1 MENALENLQNRPKK
15 SGNWLIKF
23 ERIWKKK
30 GLHQILE
37 MKLGKLT
44 RIWKVNLENSPI
56 FFWTALKT
64 RGSRKN
70 SESFVEKLEKFCRK
84 TWKPNPVP
92 GAYSIFP
99 IMLSA
104 FPIAI
109 SSRMKIGK
117 VIVQELNRSLTSSW
131 QALQRDGAK
140 SSDFAGQMELDQK
153 STKSVQKQLFMHTRV
168 KYLVICISCYI
179 TQ

>member
-1 MENALENLQNRPKK
+1 MHWKTCKLGQKIGKLANKIGKNLE
-15 SGNWLIKF
+15 
-23 ERIWKKK
+23 KK

-44 RIWKVNLENSPI
+44 RIWKVHLENSPI

-64 RGSRKN
+64 RGFREN
-70 SESFVEKLEKFCRK
+70 SESFAEKLGKFCRK

-104 FPIAI
+104 FPITI
-109 SSRMKIGK
+109 SSRMKISK
-117 VIVQELNRSLTSSW
+117 VIVQ
-131 QALQRDGAK
+131 
-140 SSDFAGQMELDQK
+140 
-153 STKSVQKQLFMHTRV
+153 
-168 KYLVICISCYI
+168 
-179 TQ
+179 